1 MGEETPEQARWI
13 AEILPVARGW
23 TDWYLQHELGI
34 KAGVGRVHCDGVH
47 RISLRDFTAMV
58 GIGGHVN
65 ALVAVSFDA
74 ALMEHVAKTLTDGL
88 DVSDMETEELQ
99 SDAAGEVVNT
109 IAGNCTADLYEGGK
123 ALSLTPPVTLGKTS
137 SFSRHK
143 GAACCTLTFSTGN
156 GALDLIVIGAGPS
169 VDMSK

>member
-1 MGEETPEQARWI
+1 MGGETPEQARWI
-13 AEILPVARGW
+13 AEVLPVARGW
-23 TDWYLQHELGI
+23 TDWYLRHELGVQ
-34 KAGVGRVHCDGVH
+34 ARVGEVSCDGVY

-74 ALMEHVAKTLTDGL
+74 ALIEHVAKTLTEEL
-88 DVSDMETEELQ
+88 DVSDMDWGELQ
-99 SDAAGEVVNT
+99 GDAAGEVVNT

-143 GAACCTLTFSTGN
+143 GAACCSLTFSTDN
-156 GALDLIVIGAGPS
+156 GSLDLIVIGAGPS
-169 VDMSK
+169 VDEIK